1 MFAYI
6 KNGVLDSYSEEFFA
20 KPIPERTETVT
31 QETEDGEIVETTVT
45 IPEVSGLAYDEAVEY
60 DFDDVPVLED
70 GAIVPYSESRKK
82 AEDDA
87 EKEKARV
94 ESANRRKAE
103 IRVEIGRLSNE
114 RAGLAALMADE
125 NELSEIDAK
134 IETLRTEYL
143 S

>member
-1 MFAYI
+1 MFAYV

-20 KPIPERTETVT
+20 KPIPVRTE
-31 QETEDGEIVETTVT
+31 ELDGEAVE
-45 IPEVSGLAYDEAVEY
+45 IPSVPGLAYDEAIEY
-60 DFDDVPVLED
+60 DFEETPVLED
-70 GAIVPYSESRKK
+70 GAIVPYSNSRRKS
-82 AEDDA
+82 EDDA

-94 ESANRRKAE
+94 ESVNRRKSE
-103 IRVEIGRLSNE
+103 IRTEIGRLSNE

-143 S
+143 SITA